1 MKPELKSATKRIKV
15 FLRFPPGRAGR
26 PVTYHLVKDF
36 DLKINILRAEVSV
49 NKGELVLDIEGRSED
64 IEGAARFCGEEGVEF
79 HTIDNAV
86 EWNRDRCVHCG
97 ACTAVC
103 PSGALSL
110 DRRDWSLVFSAAD
123 CYACN
128 VCLKACPV
136 RALSPGFDGDP
147 IAATD

>member
-1 MKPELKSATKRIKV
+1 MKRIKV
-15 FLRFPPGRAGR
+15 FLRFPPGRVGR
-26 PVTYHLVKDF
+26 PITYHLVKDY
-36 DLKINILRAEVSV
+36 DLRINILRAEVTM
-49 NKGELVLDIEGRSED
+49 NKGDLVLDIEGSEEG
-64 IEGAARFCGEEGVEF
+64 IEGASRFCLEEGVEF
-79 HTIDNAV
+79 HVIDNAV

-110 DRRDWSLVFSAAD
+110 DRQDWHLMFNAAD

-136 RALSPGFDGDP
+136 RALSPGFDGDT
-147 IAATD
+147 AATGL